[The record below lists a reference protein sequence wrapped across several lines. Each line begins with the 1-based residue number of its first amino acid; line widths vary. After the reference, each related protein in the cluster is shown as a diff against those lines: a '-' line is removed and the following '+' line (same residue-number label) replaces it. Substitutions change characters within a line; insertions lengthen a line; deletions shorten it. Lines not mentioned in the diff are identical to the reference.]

1 MLPSIVYLYV
11 LLFFVTRISY
21 GQSSCSCNQTDL
33 DFATGVNLIYYK
45 CNSEIPATI
54 AYPITVPQTLL
65 NVLDTN
71 KRVIFYIYGYLQYPE
86 DSNVQLMMEAL
97 CYERTDNIVLLD
109 WSKYSNGSY
118 ASVFRDAEKVGSL
131 FARSLQL
138 LVESGLDVSKI
149 YIIGHSLGA
158 HIAGYAGKCNAFKIP
173 RITGLDPANPLF
185 YLPGC
190 YLTSKDAEWL
200 DVIHTDKG
208 GYGTPTSMGT
218 ADYYVNGG
226 TRPQPGCQF
235 LGVPLSNDDLCS
247 HQKSVVL
254 YANLKIKPTKFVAK
268 KCSSYLHYIFNYC
281 SKPLSINVGY
291 TAKNIRGSYYF
302 RTNPI

>member
-1 MLPSIVYLYV
+1 MKRRSRELTYIHPPNPPLMIKDPR
-11 LLFFVTRISY
+11 LLAAPWTYGATTTATTASPAAAAAVASPRAVSSTLLRRIAPW
-21 GQSSCSCNQTDL
+21 GNQTDL

-235 LGVPLSNDDLCS
+235 LGVPLSNDG
-247 HQKSVVL
+247 
-254 YANLKIKPTKFVAK
+254 N
-268 KCSSYLHYIFNYC
+268 N
-281 SKPLSINVGY
+281 
-291 TAKNIRGSYYF
+291 
-302 RTNPI
+302 